1 MKIKNVLLAIAMIG
15 LTSFSNE
22 SNKEVY
28 TETLVIHSSTVQNSE
43 GEKLIA
49 KSDCIGCHNKDKK
62 VVGPS
67 YVDIANKYAANDKNI
82 NYLSEKIIKGGSGV
96 WGSLPMGAHASLKKD
111 EAKSMVKY
119 ILSLKK

>member
-1 MKIKNVLLAIAMIG
+1 MKIKYLLVAVAMIG
-15 LTSFSNE
+15 LTSFSNAN
-22 SNKEVY
+22 SEVTY
-28 TETLVIHSSTVQNSE
+28 IKFSKTSSSKIQISE

-67 YVDIANKYAANDKNI
+67 YVDIANKYALNDKNI
-82 NYLSEKIIKGGSGV
+82 NYLSGKIIKGGSGV
-96 WGSLPMGAHASLKKD
+96 WGSLPMGPHTSSTKD

>member
-1 MKIKNVLLAIAMIG
+1 MKIKYLSVAVAMIG
-15 LTSFSNE
+15 LTSFANANLE
-22 SNKEVY
+22 
-28 TETLVIHSSTVQNSE
+28 ETYIEPSKTNSSKIQISE

-67 YVDIANKYAANDKNI
+67 YVDIANKYAATDKNI
-82 NYLSEKIIKGGSGV
+82 NYLSGQIIKGGSGV
-96 WGSLPMGAHASLKKD
+96 WGSLPMGAHSSLNKD

>member
-1 MKIKNVLLAIAMIG
+1 MKIKYLLLALALIG

-22 SNKEVY
+22 KLE
-28 TETLVIHSSTVQNSE
+28 ETYIKPSKTNSFKIQISD

-49 KSDCIGCHNKDKK
+49 KSDCMGCHNKDKK

-82 NYLSEKIIKGGSGV
+82 NYLSGKIIKGGSGV
-96 WGSLPMGAHASLKKD
+96 WGSLPMGAHASLTKED
-111 EAKSMVKY
+111 AKSMVKY
-119 ILSLKK
+119 ILTLKK

>member
-1 MKIKNVLLAIAMIG
+1 MKIKYLLLAIAMIG
-15 LTSFSNE
+15 LTSFSGENLD
-22 SNKEVY
+22 
-28 TETLVIHSSTVQNSE
+28 ETYIMSSSTPRSTIQISE

-82 NYLSEKIIKGGSGV
+82 NYLSGKIIKGGSGV
-96 WGSLPMGAHASLKKD
+96 WGSLPMGAHSALTKED
-111 EAKSMVKY
+111 AKSMVKY
-119 ILSLKK
+119 ILTLKK